1 MIRLNKKCRLIE
13 EGNQS
18 DINTMRINYDRV
30 KMIRESIETTKSKAK
45 VDYIELLEKLACF
58 EKEQLLNLN
67 EALTIQKEIS
77 ELKDRVYPIKNDIKV
92 ADTFNSIGSIHFYLS
107 EYNDALKYY
116 KAALEIKLM
125 SLPNND
131 SAIAEILN
139 NIGKTYHCLDDA
151 SNSVKFLKQAMDIYE
166 SLSK

>member
-1 MIRLNKKCRLIE
+1 MVRLNKKCRLIE

-18 DINTMRINYDRV
+18 DINTMRINYDRI
-30 KMIRESIETTKSKAK
+30 KMIRETIEINKSKAK
-45 VDYIELLEKLACF
+45 VDYIELLEKLACY

-77 ELKDRVYPIKNDIKV
+77 ELKNRVYLKNDIKI
-92 ADTFNSIGSIHFYLS
+92 ADAFNSIGSIHFYLS

-125 SLPNND
+125 SLPNNND
-131 SAIAEILN
+131 LSIAETLN
-139 NIGKTYHCLDDA
+139 NIGKTYYCLDDTG
-151 SNSVKFLKQAMDIYE
+151 NSVEVLNQPRDT
-166 SLSK
+166 